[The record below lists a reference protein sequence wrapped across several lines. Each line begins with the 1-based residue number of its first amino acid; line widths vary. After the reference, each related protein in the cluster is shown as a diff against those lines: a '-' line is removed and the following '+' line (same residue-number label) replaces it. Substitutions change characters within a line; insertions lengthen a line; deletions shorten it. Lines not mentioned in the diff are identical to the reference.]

1 MVIPINE
8 NTFSRTFCINNIV
21 RTYKTYL
28 RNSTSKNRLVGL
40 ALMNIHKNIS
50 IITDDAV
57 LNKFAHGERKLILLM
72 YLFCNKYFVY
82 DII

>member
-1 MVIPINE
+1 MKILSAVLSVSTTLSE
-8 NTFSRTFCINNIV
+8 R
-21 RTYKTYL
+21 KTYL
-28 RNSTSKNRLVGL
+28 RNSTLENRLVGL
-40 ALMNIHKNIS
+40 ALMNIHRNTS

-57 LNKFAHGERKLILLM
+57 LKKFAHGGRARSLQLILLM